1 MPALVTAAPPITNP
15 IINNTPIFIRCNGY
29 VQYTQKELTPNLT
42 QSLLH
47 LQHYISNNLTINMS
61 TIAPVTNDLPHVVTP
76 REGFN
81 TVDEHPM
88 WKDYPSDDDEDDE
101 QHPVVIEDLDTSD
114 DEYVPLTIEDLNTDD
129 QPQPLT
135 MADLDTDDQPEPLP
149 LTLADLDVS
158 GIEPNDDDDDDSHI
172 INLQTVFDDEQD
184 PDIIDPVLTDDS
196 DWEEEYED
204 DDEEEEYAQRD
215 DIDDIEDNSDYIEFL
230 NMKRIMQDK
239 ETITKPVWR
248 YRRELLEYGLFTCT
262 CDYKTDIN
270 DDDIDIAADCKDK
283 CFIQPE
289 GLFAL
294 AVMYN
299 AIGETHYRHRKQ
311 LEAEPAYEMAIALSP
326 DNAPCYLEYAQIQE
340 TCHDNYQKA
349 EQAYVKAIDTHENV
363 LAMYNLASLHLRLR
377 GFTDEGE
384 SEIQY
389 EHLDKAIHYYSMACD
404 YGDSASSNMVCTLL
418 YKSYPEKV
426 EEFAYR
432 FNKLGNNKNRYAE
445 CGKVFDSLLEEI
457 GPINLYER
465 LKDAPHGKYTALCL
479 AEVASHR
486 DVSPFVA
493 KVALFTR
500 LNYVTECG
508 ICYDEKLNIDLQC
521 GHTTCT
527 DCYKRVYM
535 NECPFCR
542 FEFH

>member
-29 VQYTQKELTPNLT
+29 VQYPQKELTLNLT
-42 QSLLH
+42 LSLVH
-47 LQHYISNNLTINMS
+47 LQHYISNNLTNNMS
-61 TIAPVTNDLPHVVTP
+61 TIAPVTNDLPNVVTP

-81 TVDEHPM
+81 IVDEHPM
-88 WKDYPSDDDEDDE
+88 WKDYPSDDEDEE
-101 QHPVVIEDLDTSD
+101 HQPIVIEDLDTSD

-135 MADLDTDDQPEPLP
+135 MADLDTDDQPQP
-149 LTLADLDVS
+149 LTMADLDVS
-158 GIEPNDDDDDDSHI
+158 GIEPNDDDSHI

-184 PDIIDPVLTDDS
+184 PDIIDPILTDTDDS
-196 DWEEEYED
+196 DWEHEYED

-215 DIDDIEDNSDYIEFL
+215 DIEDDTDYLEFL
-230 NMKRIMQDK
+230 NMKRMMQDK

-248 YRRELLEYGLFTCT
+248 YRRELLEYGLFTCK
-262 CDYKTDIN
+262 CESNADIN
-270 DDDIDIAADCKDK
+270 DDDIDVATDCKDK

-294 AVMYN
+294 AFMHY
-299 AIGETHYRHRKQ
+299 AIGESYYRHRKQ
-311 LEAEPAYEMAIALSP
+311 LEAEHAYEMAIALSP

-340 TCHDNYQKA
+340 TCHDNNQKA
-349 EQAYVKAIDTHENV
+349 EQAYIKAIDIHENV

-377 GFTDEGE
+377 GFTDECE
-384 SEIQY
+384 SEIQH

-404 YGDSASSNMVCTLL
+404 CGDSASSDMVCTLL

-432 FNKLGNNKNRYAE
+432 FNQLGNNKSHYPQCDKAFN
-445 CGKVFDSLLEEI
+445 SLLEEI

-479 AEVASHR
+479 AQVASHR